1 MHHPHQPPASVEG
14 EGPADGKQ
22 PGFTLIEFLIAFTL
36 FGIIIAS
43 TVGLMMSQRTLYD
56 IQADRMALQRSIRAS
71 VDLVAGE
78 LRTVPPLGLVL
89 GTPDS
94 ISVHYPIQWG
104 LICGEALD
112 GTGAEMFL
120 RAAEDALFADQ
131 VQSGYGVREPDEDW
145 AYFEES
151 DSKWDDSLV
160 AATSFLCKEGAGAKF
175 QATTTYNKD
184 GTVNQFADTANVDY
198 PRFNAFATGTGS
210 APVAASEFI
219 VYSDITYT
227 FGASVFE
234 PGTRALF
241 RNMPG
246 ASQEL
251 TGLFANGAGFEYVLA
266 NGNVVT
272 TVPAGQHKNV
282 VTVRI
287 KALGYTETNAS
298 GTIRSLE
305 YDATVNVPL
314 RNVGG

>member
-120 RAAEDALFADQ
+120 RATEDALFADQ

-151 DSKWDDSLV
+151 DSNDHV
-160 AATSFLCKEGAGAKF
+160 
-175 QATTTYNKD
+175 
-184 GTVNQFADTANVDY
+184 
-198 PRFNAFATGTGS
+198 
-210 APVAASEFI
+210 
-219 VYSDITYT
+219 
-227 FGASVFE
+227 
-234 PGTRALF
+234 
-241 RNMPG
+241 
-246 ASQEL
+246 
-251 TGLFANGAGFEYVLA
+251 
-266 NGNVVT
+266 
-272 TVPAGQHKNV
+272 
-282 VTVRI
+282 
-287 KALGYTETNAS
+287 
-298 GTIRSLE
+298 
-305 YDATVNVPL
+305 
-314 RNVGG
+314 